1 MLISENMY
9 KGHPPL
15 AGLINKLR
23 SNLLGCTRYS
33 LTPVQLT
40 EKNWLVYS
48 AKVWDHVKK
57 SSFFVEY
64 TKLMP

>member
-1 MLISENMY
+1 MEELV
-9 KGHPPL
+9 
-15 AGLINKLR
+15 AKLKA
-23 SNLLGCTRYS
+23 NLLGS
-33 LTPVQLT
+33 AKFPLTHVQLT

-48 AKVWDHVKK
+48 SKVWDHVKK